1 MFHIDVCAGH
11 ILNDWFKPVVLSAHV
26 NLLAFKQVTPLMEKF
41 VAIIMAIFAAPLLI
55 GGAYLLS
62 LGGSPYYLIAGF
74 TMLITAWLLFKRHW
88 GAYGLYAIF
97 IIATIAWALWES
109 GFYWWALAPRVGFP
123 LIFGL
128 LMLLPWVSNKM
139 GRQKTQVL
147 TGPANNTLNKDS
159 VNKDSVNENPID
171 NGASHLNSDKP
182 VTIATTT
189 SINESK
195 KNVRNPVYYWGLL
208 ASVAFSAL
216 LSLGSLANNATDKL
230 GELNLI
236 ANDEVNNDATST
248 DPSLSSNPLAIT
260 TSVNLG
266 DPLSDG
272 KQTPV
277 GEWSAYGRSD
287 YGQRYSPLNQINAS
301 NVKDLKLAWQIQTGD
316 VKGPNDVGETTY
328 EATPLKVG
336 NALYICTP
344 HNWVLALDADS
355 GQTLWKFD
363 PKVGKNLQR
372 QHQTCRG
379 VSYYAGQ
386 SSANNTIEDPNSA
399 TNGGVN
405 NEAATTSNL
414 TVQKIAGNTF
424 KSASTQ
430 CDAKIFIP
438 TSDAKLYAL
447 DPETGQRCQGF
458 ADNGELDLMHNMPFK
473 EAGYYYATSPPVVA
487 DGVVIVA
494 GAVNDNYDV
503 NSPSGVIRAYDVNT
517 GKLMW
522 NWDAGD
528 PDNTEPFDVND
539 PTQTYKVSSPNS
551 WAIGS
556 ADEEL
561 GLVYFPMGNRT
572 PDQLGSYRTP
582 AEEKY
587 ATSVVALDLKTG
599 KARWVQQFVH
609 HDLWDMDTPA
619 QPSLIDL
626 NTAEGVKPAL
636 VVPTK
641 QGDVYVLNRATGEP
655 ILPIKERPAPQGYLI
670 EGEYAEP
677 TQPYSALSFEP
688 APLTE
693 KDMWGASLI
702 DQMMCRIEFNKLNY
716 DGRYTPPSVKGS
728 LIYPGNFGTFNWGG
742 IAVDPENGVMFGMP
756 TYLAFTSK
764 LIPRDKIDDAETNKG
779 EQGVNA
785 NKGADYAVELGPFL
799 SPLGVPCQQ
808 PPWGTIAG
816 ADLSTGEIAYQRKN
830 GTVQD
835 LSPLPLKFE
844 LGVPGIGGPII
855 TKGGVAFL
863 SAATENNFRAYD
875 LKNGD
880 VLWNVRIPAGGQ
892 ATPMTYLNSK
902 GEQMVVLVAGGHGS
916 VGTTIGDYVLA
927 YKLTD

>member
-1 MFHIDVCAGH
+1 
-11 ILNDWFKPVVLSAHV
+11 
-26 NLLAFKQVTPLMEKF
+26 MEKF

-62 LGGSPYYLIAGF
+62 LGGSPYYLIAGVIIL
-74 TMLITAWLLFKRHW
+74 TTAFLLFKKHW
-88 GAYGLYAIF
+88 SAYGLYALF
-97 IIATIAWALWES
+97 IVATMAWALWES

-139 GRQKTQVL
+139 RGPKTQVASNS
-147 TGPANNTLNKDS
+147 TPTINN
-159 VNKDSVNENPID
+159 V
-171 NGASHLNSDKP
+171 
-182 VTIATTT
+182 
-189 SINESK
+189 K
-195 KNVRNPVYYWGLL
+195 KSPLYYWGLL
-208 ASVAFSAL
+208 VSVIVGAL
-216 LSLGSLANNATDKL
+216 LSFGSLANNATDKL
-230 GELNLI
+230 GELNLTA
-236 ANDEVNNDATST
+236 ANDDEQNVSSDETS
-248 DPSLSSNPLAIT
+248 A
-260 TSVNLG
+260 NLG
-266 DPLSDG
+266 DPLSNG
-272 KQTPV
+272 QQTPD
-277 GEWSAYGRSD
+277 GEWSAYGRTD
-287 YGQRYSPLNQINAS
+287 YGQRYSPLDKINTD
-301 NVKDLKLAWQIQTGD
+301 NVKDLELAWQIQTGD

-328 EATPLKVG
+328 QATPLKIG
-336 NALYICTP
+336 NGLYLCTP

-355 GQTLWKFD
+355 GETLWKFD
-363 PKVGKNLQR
+363 PQVEENLQR

-386 SSANNTIEDPNSA
+386 ATSPDPIATAANNSAENSNSTA
-399 TNGGVN
+399 SPVQ
-405 NEAATTSNL
+405 
-414 TVQKIAGNTF
+414 VQKIAGNTF
-424 KSASTQ
+424 ENASKQ

-447 DPETGQRCQGF
+447 DPNTGQRCQDFGDDG
-458 ADNGELDLMHNMPFK
+458 ALDLMHNMPFNQ
-473 EAGYYYATSPPVVA
+473 AGYYYSTSPPVIA
-487 DGVVIVA
+487 GDTIIVA

-517 GKLMW
+517 GELLW
-522 NWDAGD
+522 NWDSGD
-528 PDNTEPFDVND
+528 PDNTAPFDVND
-539 PTQTYKVSSPNS
+539 PTQTYKTSSPNS
-551 WAIGS
+551 WSVAT

-561 GLVYFPMGNRT
+561 GLAYFPMGNRT
-572 PDQLGSYRTP
+572 PDQLGSYRNA

-587 ATSVVALDLKTG
+587 ATSVVALDIETG
-599 KARWVQQFVH
+599 EARWVQQFVH

-619 QPSLIDL
+619 QPTLLDL
-626 NTAEGVKPAL
+626 DTADGVQPAL

-655 ILPIKERPAPQGYLI
+655 IVPIKERPAPQGYLI
-670 EGEYAEP
+670 AGEHAAP
-677 TQPYSALSFEP
+677 TQPYSGLSFEP
-688 APLTE
+688 EPLTE
-693 KDMWGASLI
+693 KDMWGASLV
-702 DQMMCRIEFNKLNY
+702 DQMMCRIEFNQLNY
-716 DGRYTPPSVKGS
+716 DGRYTPPSTNGS
-728 LIYPGNFGTFNWGG
+728 LVYPGNFGTFNWGG

-764 LIPRDKIDDAETNKG
+764 LIPRDTLGDAETNKG

-785 NKGADYAVELGPFL
+785 NEGADYAVELGPFL

-816 ADLSTGEIAYQRKN
+816 ADLATGDIAYQRKN

-835 LSPLPLKFE
+835 LSPIPIKLE

-927 YKLTD
+927 YKLSDQDK

>member
-1 MFHIDVCAGH
+1 
-11 ILNDWFKPVVLSAHV
+11 
-26 NLLAFKQVTPLMEKF
+26 MEKL

-62 LGGSPYYLIAGF
+62 LGGSPYYLIAGVIIL
-74 TMLITAWLLFKRHW
+74 TTAFLLFKKHW
-88 GAYGLYAIF
+88 SAYGLYALF
-97 IIATIAWALWES
+97 IVATMAWALWES

-139 GRQKTQVL
+139 RGPKTQVASNS
-147 TGPANNTLNKDS
+147 TPTINN
-159 VNKDSVNENPID
+159 V
-171 NGASHLNSDKP
+171 
-182 VTIATTT
+182 
-189 SINESK
+189 K
-195 KNVRNPVYYWGLL
+195 KSPLYYWGLL
-208 ASVAFSAL
+208 VSVIVGAL
-216 LSLGSLANNATDKL
+216 LSFGSLANNATDKL
-230 GELNLI
+230 GELNLTA
-236 ANDEVNNDATST
+236 ANDDEQNVSSDETS
-248 DPSLSSNPLAIT
+248 A
-260 TSVNLG
+260 NLG
-266 DPLSDG
+266 DPLSNG
-272 KQTPV
+272 QQTPD
-277 GEWSAYGRSD
+277 GEWSAYGRTD
-287 YGQRYSPLNQINAS
+287 YGQRYSPLDKINTD
-301 NVKDLKLAWQIQTGD
+301 NVKDLELAWQIQTGD

-328 EATPLKVG
+328 QATPLKIG
-336 NALYICTP
+336 NGLYLCTP

-355 GQTLWKFD
+355 GETLWKFD
-363 PKVGKNLQR
+363 PQVEENLQR

-386 SSANNTIEDPNSA
+386 A
-399 TNGGVN
+399 TSPVQ
-405 NEAATTSNL
+405 
-414 TVQKIAGNTF
+414 VQKIAGNTF
-424 KSASTQ
+424 ENASKQ

-447 DPETGQRCQGF
+447 DPNTGQRCQDFGDDG
-458 ADNGELDLMHNMPFK
+458 ALDLMHNMPFNQ
-473 EAGYYYATSPPVVA
+473 AGYYYSTSPPVIA
-487 DGVVIVA
+487 GDTIIVA

-517 GKLMW
+517 GELLW
-522 NWDAGD
+522 NWDSGD
-528 PDNTEPFDVND
+528 PDNTAPFDVND
-539 PTQTYKVSSPNS
+539 PTQTYKTSSPNS
-551 WAIGS
+551 WSVAT

-561 GLVYFPMGNRT
+561 GLAYFPMGNRT
-572 PDQLGSYRTP
+572 PDQLGSYRNA

-587 ATSVVALDLKTG
+587 ATSVVALDIETG
-599 KARWVQQFVH
+599 EARWVQQFVH

-619 QPSLIDL
+619 QPTLLDL
-626 NTAEGVKPAL
+626 DTADGVQPAL

-655 ILPIKERPAPQGYLI
+655 IVPIKERPAPQGYLI
-670 EGEYAEP
+670 AGEHAAP
-677 TQPYSALSFEP
+677 TQPYSGLSFEP
-688 APLTE
+688 EPLTE
-693 KDMWGASLI
+693 KDMWGASLV
-702 DQMMCRIEFNKLNY
+702 DQMMCRIEFNQLNY
-716 DGRYTPPSVKGS
+716 DGRYTPPSTNGS
-728 LIYPGNFGTFNWGG
+728 LVYPGNFGTFNWGG

-764 LIPRDKIDDAETNKG
+764 LIPRDTLGDAETNKG

-785 NKGADYAVELGPFL
+785 NEGADYAVELGPFL

-816 ADLSTGEIAYQRKN
+816 ADLATGDIAYQRKN

-835 LSPLPLKFE
+835 LSPIPIKLE

-927 YKLTD
+927 YKLGDQDK

>member
-1 MFHIDVCAGH
+1 
-11 ILNDWFKPVVLSAHV
+11 
-26 NLLAFKQVTPLMEKF
+26 MEKF

-62 LGGSPYYLIAGF
+62 LGGSPYYLIAGVIIL
-74 TMLITAWLLFKRHW
+74 TTAFLLFKKHW
-88 GAYGLYAIF
+88 SAYGLYALF
-97 IIATIAWALWES
+97 IVATMAWALWES

-139 GRQKTQVL
+139 RGPKTQV
-147 TGPANNTLNKDS
+147 
-159 VNKDSVNENPID
+159 
-171 NGASHLNSDKP
+171 ASHSTP
-182 VTIATTT
+182 TT
-189 SINESK
+189 NNAK
-195 KNVRNPVYYWGLL
+195 KSPLYYWGLL
-208 ASVAFSAL
+208 VSVIVGAL
-216 LSLGSLANNATDKL
+216 LSFGSLANNATDKL
-230 GELNLI
+230 GELDLNA
-236 ANDEVNNDATST
+236 ANDDEQNVSSDETS
-248 DPSLSSNPLAIT
+248 A
-260 TSVNLG
+260 NLG
-266 DPLSDG
+266 DPLSNG
-272 KQTPV
+272 QQTPD
-277 GEWSAYGRSD
+277 GEWSAYGRTD
-287 YGQRYSPLNQINAS
+287 YGQRYSPLDKINTD
-301 NVKDLKLAWQIQTGD
+301 NVKNLELAWQIQTGD

-328 EATPLKVG
+328 QATPLKIG
-336 NALYICTP
+336 NGLYLCTP
-344 HNWVLALDADS
+344 HNWVMALDADS
-355 GQTLWKFD
+355 GESLWTFD
-363 PKVGKNLQR
+363 PKVEKNLQR

-386 SSANNTIEDPNSA
+386 A
-399 TNGGVN
+399 TSPVQ
-405 NEAATTSNL
+405 
-414 TVQKIAGNTF
+414 VQKIAGNTF
-424 KSASTQ
+424 ENASKQ

-447 DPETGQRCQGF
+447 DPNTGQRCQDFGDDG
-458 ADNGELDLMHNMPFK
+458 ALDLMHNMPFNQ
-473 EAGYYYATSPPVVA
+473 AGYYYSTSPPVIA
-487 DGVVIVA
+487 GDTIIVA

-517 GKLMW
+517 GELLW
-522 NWDAGD
+522 NWDSGD
-528 PDNTEPFDVND
+528 PDNTAPFDVND
-539 PTQTYKVSSPNS
+539 PTQTYKTSSPNS
-551 WAIGS
+551 WSVAT

-561 GLVYFPMGNRT
+561 GLAYFPMGNRT
-572 PDQLGSYRTP
+572 PDQLGSYRNA

-587 ATSVVALDLKTG
+587 ATSVVALDIETG
-599 KARWVQQFVH
+599 EARWVQQFVH

-619 QPSLIDL
+619 QPTLLDL
-626 NTAEGVKPAL
+626 DTADGVQPAL

-655 ILPIKERPAPQGYLI
+655 IVPIKERPAPQGYLI
-670 EGEYAEP
+670 AGEHAAP
-677 TQPYSALSFEP
+677 TQPYSGLSFEP
-688 APLTE
+688 EPLTE
-693 KDMWGASLI
+693 KDMWGASLV
-702 DQMMCRIEFNKLNY
+702 DQMMCRIEFNQLNY
-716 DGRYTPPSVKGS
+716 DGRYTPPSTNGS
-728 LIYPGNFGTFNWGG
+728 LVYPGNFGTFNWGG

-764 LIPRDKIDDAETNKG
+764 LIPRDTLGDAETNKG

-785 NKGADYAVELGPFL
+785 NEGADYAVELGPFL

-816 ADLSTGEIAYQRKN
+816 ADLATGDIAYQRKN

-835 LSPLPLKFE
+835 LSPIPIKLE

-927 YKLTD
+927 YKLGDQDK

>member
-1 MFHIDVCAGH
+1 
-11 ILNDWFKPVVLSAHV
+11 
-26 NLLAFKQVTPLMEKF
+26 MEKF

-62 LGGSPYYLIAGF
+62 LGGSPYYLIAGVIIL
-74 TMLITAWLLFKRHW
+74 TTAFLLFKKHW
-88 GAYGLYAIF
+88 SAYGLYALF
-97 IIATIAWALWES
+97 IVATMAWALWES

-139 GRQKTQVL
+139 RGPKTRVN
-147 TGPANNTLNKDS
+147 ANAASNTS
-159 VNKDSVNENPID
+159 
-171 NGASHLNSDKP
+171 
-182 VTIATTT
+182 TT
-189 SINESK
+189 NNVK
-195 KNVRNPVYYWGLL
+195 KSPLYYWGLL
-208 ASVAFSAL
+208 VSVIVGAL
-216 LSLGSLANNATDKL
+216 LSFGSLANNATDKI
-230 GELNLI
+230 GELDLTA
-236 ANDEVNNDATST
+236 ANDDEQNVRSDETS
-248 DPSLSSNPLAIT
+248 A
-260 TSVNLG
+260 NLG
-266 DPLSDG
+266 DPLSNG
-272 KQTPV
+272 QQTPD
-277 GEWSAYGRSD
+277 GEWSAYGRTD
-287 YGQRYSPLNQINAS
+287 YGQRYSPLDKINTD
-301 NVKDLKLAWQIQTGD
+301 NVKDLELAWQIQTGD

-328 EATPLKVG
+328 QATPLKIG
-336 NALYICTP
+336 NGLYLCTP

-355 GQTLWKFD
+355 GETLWKFD
-363 PKVGKNLQR
+363 PQVEENLQR

-386 SSANNTIEDPNSA
+386 A
-399 TNGGVN
+399 TSPVQ
-405 NEAATTSNL
+405 
-414 TVQKIAGNTF
+414 VQKIAGNTF
-424 KSASTQ
+424 ENASKQ

-447 DPETGQRCQGF
+447 DPNTGQRCQDFGDDG
-458 ADNGELDLMHNMPFK
+458 ALDLMHNMPFNQ
-473 EAGYYYATSPPVVA
+473 AGYYYSTSPPVIA
-487 DGVVIVA
+487 SDTIIVA

-517 GKLMW
+517 GELLW
-522 NWDAGD
+522 NWDSGD
-528 PDNTEPFDVND
+528 PDNTAPFDVND
-539 PTQTYKVSSPNS
+539 PTQTYKTSSPNS
-551 WAIGS
+551 WSVAT

-561 GLVYFPMGNRT
+561 GLAYFPMGNRT
-572 PDQLGSYRTP
+572 PDQLGSYRNA

-587 ATSVVALDLKTG
+587 ATSVVALDIETG
-599 KARWVQQFVH
+599 EARWVQQFVH

-619 QPSLIDL
+619 QPTLLDL
-626 NTAEGVKPAL
+626 DTADGVQPAL

-655 ILPIKERPAPQGYLI
+655 IIPIKERPAPQGYLI
-670 EGEYAEP
+670 AGEHAAP
-677 TQPYSALSFEP
+677 TQPYSGLSFEP
-688 APLTE
+688 EPLTE
-693 KDMWGASLI
+693 KDMWGASLV
-702 DQMMCRIEFNKLNY
+702 DQMMCRIEFNQLNY
-716 DGRYTPPSVKGS
+716 DGRYTPPSTNGS
-728 LIYPGNFGTFNWGG
+728 LVYPGNFGTFNWGG

-764 LIPRDKIDDAETNKG
+764 LIPRDTLGDAETNKG

-785 NKGADYAVELGPFL
+785 NEGADYAVELGPFL

-816 ADLSTGEIAYQRKN
+816 ADLATGDIAYQRKN

-835 LSPLPLKFE
+835 LSPIPIKLE

-927 YKLTD
+927 YKLGDQDK

>member
-1 MFHIDVCAGH
+1 
-11 ILNDWFKPVVLSAHV
+11 
-26 NLLAFKQVTPLMEKF
+26 MEKF

-62 LGGSPYYLIAGF
+62 LGGSPYYLIAGVIIL
-74 TMLITAWLLFKRHW
+74 TTAFLLFKKHW
-88 GAYGLYAIF
+88 SAYGLYALF
-97 IIATIAWALWES
+97 IVATMAWALWES

-139 GRQKTQVL
+139 RGPKTQVASNS
-147 TGPANNTLNKDS
+147 TPTINN
-159 VNKDSVNENPID
+159 V
-171 NGASHLNSDKP
+171 
-182 VTIATTT
+182 
-189 SINESK
+189 K
-195 KNVRNPVYYWGLL
+195 KSPLYYWGLL
-208 ASVAFSAL
+208 VSVIVGAL
-216 LSLGSLANNATDKL
+216 LSFGSLANNATDKL
-230 GELNLI
+230 GELNLTA
-236 ANDEVNNDATST
+236 ANDDEQNVSSDETS
-248 DPSLSSNPLAIT
+248 A
-260 TSVNLG
+260 NLG
-266 DPLSDG
+266 DPLSNG
-272 KQTPV
+272 QQTPD
-277 GEWSAYGRSD
+277 GEWSAYGRTD
-287 YGQRYSPLNQINAS
+287 YGQRYSPLDKINTG
-301 NVKDLKLAWQIQTGD
+301 NVKDLELAWQIQTGD

-328 EATPLKVG
+328 QATPLKIG
-336 NALYICTP
+336 NGLYLCTP

-355 GQTLWKFD
+355 GETLWKFD
-363 PKVGKNLQR
+363 PQVEENLQR

-386 SSANNTIEDPNSA
+386 ATSPDPIATAANNSAENSNSTA
-399 TNGGVN
+399 SPVQ
-405 NEAATTSNL
+405 
-414 TVQKIAGNTF
+414 VQKIAGNTF
-424 KSASTQ
+424 ENASKQ

-447 DPETGQRCQGF
+447 DPNTGQRCQDFGDDG
-458 ADNGELDLMHNMPFK
+458 ALDLMHNMPFNQ
-473 EAGYYYATSPPVVA
+473 AGYYYSTSPPVIA
-487 DGVVIVA
+487 GDTIIVA

-517 GKLMW
+517 GELLW
-522 NWDAGD
+522 NWDSGD
-528 PDNTEPFDVND
+528 PDNTAPFDVND
-539 PTQTYKVSSPNS
+539 PTQTYKTSSPNS
-551 WAIGS
+551 WSVAT

-561 GLVYFPMGNRT
+561 GLAYFPMGNRT
-572 PDQLGSYRTP
+572 PDQLGSYRNA

-587 ATSVVALDLKTG
+587 ATSVVALDIETG
-599 KARWVQQFVH
+599 EARWVQQFVH

-619 QPSLIDL
+619 QPTLLDL
-626 NTAEGVKPAL
+626 DTADGVQPAL

-655 ILPIKERPAPQGYLI
+655 IVPIKERPAPQGYLI
-670 EGEYAEP
+670 AGEHAAP
-677 TQPYSALSFEP
+677 TQPYSGLSFEP
-688 APLTE
+688 EPLTE
-693 KDMWGASLI
+693 KDMWGASLV
-702 DQMMCRIEFNKLNY
+702 DQMMCRIEFNQLNY
-716 DGRYTPPSVKGS
+716 DGRYTPPSTNGS
-728 LIYPGNFGTFNWGG
+728 LVYPGNFGTFNWGG

-764 LIPRDKIDDAETNKG
+764 LIPRDTLGDAETNKG

-785 NKGADYAVELGPFL
+785 NEGADYAVELGPFL

-816 ADLSTGEIAYQRKN
+816 ADLATGDIAYQRKN

-835 LSPLPLKFE
+835 LSPIPIKLE

-927 YKLTD
+927 YKLSDQDK

>member
-1 MFHIDVCAGH
+1 
-11 ILNDWFKPVVLSAHV
+11 
-26 NLLAFKQVTPLMEKF
+26 MEKF

-62 LGGSPYYLIAGF
+62 LGGSPYYLIAGVIIL
-74 TMLITAWLLFKRHW
+74 TTAFLLFKKHW
-88 GAYGLYAIF
+88 SAYGLYALF
-97 IIATIAWALWES
+97 IVATMAWALWES

-139 GRQKTQVL
+139 RGPKTHVA
-147 TGPANNTLNKDS
+147 AN
-159 VNKDSVNENPID
+159 V
-171 NGASHLNSDKP
+171 A
-182 VTIATTT
+182 AT
-189 SINESK
+189 NNVK
-195 KNVRNPVYYWGLL
+195 KSPLYYWGLL
-208 ASVAFSAL
+208 VSVAVGAL
-216 LSLGSLANNATDKL
+216 LSFGSLANNATDKL
-230 GELNLI
+230 GELDLTA
-236 ANDEVNNDATST
+236 ANDDEQNVSSDETS
-248 DPSLSSNPLAIT
+248 A
-260 TSVNLG
+260 NLG
-266 DPLSDG
+266 DPLSNG
-272 KQTPV
+272 QQTPD
-277 GEWSAYGRSD
+277 GEWSAYGRTD
-287 YGQRYSPLNQINAS
+287 YGQRYSPLDKINTD
-301 NVKDLKLAWQIQTGD
+301 NVKDLELAWQIQTGD

-328 EATPLKVG
+328 QATPLKIG
-336 NALYICTP
+336 NALYLCTP

-355 GQTLWKFD
+355 GETLWKFD
-363 PKVGKNLQR
+363 PQVEENLQR

-386 SSANNTIEDPNSA
+386 ATSPDPIASAANNSAENSNSTA
-399 TNGGVN
+399 SPVQ
-405 NEAATTSNL
+405 
-414 TVQKIAGNTF
+414 VQKIAGNTF
-424 KSASTQ
+424 ENASKQ

-447 DPETGQRCQGF
+447 DPNTGQRCQDFGDDG
-458 ADNGELDLMHNMPFK
+458 ALDLMHNMPFNQ
-473 EAGYYYATSPPVVA
+473 AGYYYSTSPPVIA
-487 DGVVIVA
+487 GDTIIVA

-517 GKLMW
+517 GELLW
-522 NWDAGD
+522 NWDSGD
-528 PDNTEPFDVND
+528 PDNTAPFDVND
-539 PTQTYKVSSPNS
+539 PTQTYKTSSPNS
-551 WAIGS
+551 WSVAT

-561 GLVYFPMGNRT
+561 GLAYFPMGNRT
-572 PDQLGSYRTP
+572 PDQLGSYRNA

-587 ATSVVALDLKTG
+587 ATSVVALDIETG
-599 KARWVQQFVH
+599 EARWVQQFVH

-619 QPSLIDL
+619 QPTLLDL
-626 NTAEGVKPAL
+626 DTADGVQPAL

-655 ILPIKERPAPQGYLI
+655 IVPIKERPAPQGYLI
-670 EGEYAEP
+670 AGEHAAP
-677 TQPYSALSFEP
+677 TQPYSGLSFEP
-688 APLTE
+688 EPLTE
-693 KDMWGASLI
+693 KDMWGASLV

-716 DGRYTPPSVKGS
+716 DGRYTPPSTNGS
-728 LIYPGNFGTFNWGG
+728 LVYPGNFGTFNWGG

-764 LIPRDKIDDAETNKG
+764 LIPRDTLGDAETNKG

-785 NKGADYAVELGPFL
+785 NEGADYAVELGPFL

-816 ADLSTGEIAYQRKN
+816 ADLTTGDIAYQRKN

-835 LSPLPLKFE
+835 LSPIPIKLE

-927 YKLTD
+927 YKLGDQDK

>member
-1 MFHIDVCAGH
+1 
-11 ILNDWFKPVVLSAHV
+11 
-26 NLLAFKQVTPLMEKF
+26 MEKF
-41 VAIIMAIFAAPLLI
+41 VAIIMAVFAAPLVI

-62 LGGSPYYLIAGF
+62 LGGSPYYLFAGVIIL
-74 TMLITAWLLFKRHW
+74 TTAFLLFKKYW
-88 GAYGLYAIF
+88 SAYALYAIF
-97 IIATIAWALWES
+97 IVATIVWALWES

-139 GRQKTQVL
+139 RGHKTQVS
-147 TGPANNTLNKDS
+147 TSSASSTS
-159 VNKDSVNENPID
+159 TID
-171 NGASHLNSDKP
+171 T
-182 VTIATTT
+182 V
-189 SINESK
+189 K
-195 KNVRNPVYYWGLL
+195 KNPLYYWGLL
-208 ASVAFSAL
+208 ASVGVGAL
-216 LSLGSLANNATDKL
+216 LSFGSLANNVTDKL
-230 GELNLI
+230 GELNLT
-236 ANDEVNNDATST
+236 AT
-248 DPSLSSNPLAIT
+248 DDGDQDT
-260 TSVNLG
+260 TSSDTSANLG
-266 DPLSDG
+266 DPLSNG
-272 KQTPV
+272 QQTPD
-277 GEWSAYGRSD
+277 GEWSAYGRTN
-287 YGQRYSPLNQINAS
+287 YGQRYSPLTQINTD
-301 NVKDLKLAWQIQTGD
+301 NVKNLELAWQIQTGD
-316 VKGPNDVGETTY
+316 VKGPNDIGETTY
-328 EATPLKVG
+328 QATPLKIG
-336 NALYICTP
+336 NALYMCTP

-355 GQTLWKFD
+355 GKTLWKFD
-363 PKVGKNLQR
+363 PKVEKNLQR

-386 SSANNTIEDPNSA
+386 AGTDSTPLVANDEANSDSAINDTTANNTAITNKSA
-399 TNGGVN
+399 VH
-405 NEAATTSNL
+405 SNMM
-414 TVQKIAGNTF
+414 VQKVTGNTF
-424 KSASTQ
+424 ENASKQ

-447 DPETGQRCQGF
+447 DPNTGQRCQDF
-458 ADNGELDLMHNMPFK
+458 GEDGALDLMHNMPFTQ
-473 EAGYYYATSPPVVA
+473 AGYYYSTSPPIVV
-487 DGVVIVA
+487 GNTIVVA
-494 GAVNDNYDV
+494 GAINDNYDV

-517 GKLMW
+517 GELLW
-522 NWDAGD
+522 NWDSGD
-528 PDNTEPFDVND
+528 PDNTAPFDVND
-539 PTQTYKVSSPNS
+539 PTQTYKTSSPNS
-551 WAIGS
+551 WAIAS

-572 PDQLGSYRTP
+572 PDQLGSYRNA

-587 ATSVVALDLKTG
+587 ATSVVALDINTG
-599 KARWVQQFVH
+599 EARWVQQFVH

-619 QPSLIDL
+619 QPTLLDL
-626 NTAEGVKPAL
+626 DTNDGVQPAL

-655 ILPIKERPAPQGYLI
+655 IVPIKERDAPQGYLI
-670 EGEYAEP
+670 AGEHAAP
-677 TQPYSALSFEP
+677 TQPYSGLSFEP
-688 APLTE
+688 PMLKE

-702 DQMMCRIEFNKLNY
+702 DQMMCRIEFNQLNY
-716 DGRYTPPSVKGS
+716 DGRYTPPSTNGS
-728 LIYPGNFGTFNWGG
+728 IVYPGNFGTFNWGG

-764 LIPRDKIDDAETNKG
+764 LIPKETLGDVETNKG

-785 NKGADYAVELGPFL
+785 NEGADYAVEMGPFL

-816 ADLSTGEIAYQRKN
+816 AYLATGEIAYQRKN

-835 LSPLPLKFE
+835 LSPIPLKLE

-855 TKGGVAFL
+855 TKGGLAFL

-916 VGTTIGDYVLA
+916 VGTTIGDYVMA
-927 YKLTD
+927 YKLGGQSK

>member
-1 MFHIDVCAGH
+1 
-11 ILNDWFKPVVLSAHV
+11 
-26 NLLAFKQVTPLMEKF
+26 MEKL

-62 LGGSPYYLIAGF
+62 LGGSPYYLFAGVI
-74 TMLITAWLLFKRHW
+74 MLTTAFLLFKKHW
-88 GAYGLYAIF
+88 SAYGLYALF
-97 IIATIAWALWES
+97 IVATIVWALWES

-139 GRQKTQVL
+139 RGHKTAVS
-147 TGPANNTLNKDS
+147 TSA
-159 VNKDSVNENPID
+159 
-171 NGASHLNSDKP
+171 ASTSTN
-182 VTIATTT
+182 TTT
-189 SINESK
+189 ETNK
-195 KNVRNPVYYWGLL
+195 KSPLYYWGLL
-208 ASVAFSAL
+208 ASVGVGAL
-216 LSLGSLANNATDKL
+216 LSFGSLANNATDKL
-230 GELNLI
+230 GELDLSAADDGEQN
-236 ANDEVNNDATST
+236 ATST
-248 DPSLSSNPLAIT
+248 DTAA
-260 TSVNLG
+260 NLG
-266 DPLSDG
+266 DPLSNG
-272 KQTPV
+272 QQTPD
-277 GEWSAYGRSD
+277 GEWSAYGRTD
-287 YGQRYSPLNQINAS
+287 YGQRYSPLTQINTD
-301 NVKDLKLAWQIQTGD
+301 NVKDLELAWQIQTGD
-316 VKGPNDVGETTY
+316 VKGPDDVGETTY
-328 EATPLKVG
+328 QATPLKIG
-336 NALYICTP
+336 NALYLCTP
-344 HNWVLALDADS
+344 HNWVMALDADS
-355 GQTLWKFD
+355 GESLWTFD
-363 PKVGKNLQR
+363 PKVEKNLQR

-386 SSANNTIEDPNSA
+386 SGSNTTPALTNEETTDNSA
-399 TNGGVN
+399 IT
-405 NEAATTSNL
+405 NEAAASSN
-414 TVQKIAGNTF
+414 VMVEKIVGNTF
-424 KSASTQ
+424 ENASKQ

-447 DPETGQRCQGF
+447 DPNTGQRCQDFGDDG
-458 ADNGELDLMHNMPFK
+458 ALDLMHNMPFNQ
-473 EAGYYYATSPPVVA
+473 AGYYYSTSPPVIA
-487 DGVVIVA
+487 GDTIIVA

-503 NSPSGVIRAYDVNT
+503 NSPSGVIRAYNVNT
-517 GKLMW
+517 GELLW
-522 NWDAGD
+522 NWDSGD
-528 PDNTEPFDVND
+528 PENTAPFDVND
-539 PTQTYKVSSPNS
+539 PTQTYKTSSPNS
-551 WAIGS
+551 WSVAT

-561 GLVYFPMGNRT
+561 GLAYFPMGNRT
-572 PDQLGSYRTP
+572 PDQLGSYRNA

-599 KARWVQQFVH
+599 EARWVQQFVH

-619 QPSLIDL
+619 QPTLLDL
-626 NTAEGVKPAL
+626 DTADGVQPAL

-655 ILPIKERPAPQGYLI
+655 IVPIKERDAPQGYLVA
-670 EGEYAEP
+670 GEHAAP
-677 TQPYSALSFEP
+677 TQPYSGLSFEP
-688 APLTE
+688 EPLTE

-702 DQMMCRIEFNKLNY
+702 DQMMCRIEFNQLNY
-716 DGRYTPPSVKGS
+716 DGRYTPPSTNGS

-764 LIPRDKIDDAETNKG
+764 LIPRDTLGDAETNKG
-779 EQGVNA
+779 EQGVNG
-785 NKGADYAVELGPFL
+785 NEGADYAVELGPFL

-816 ADLSTGEIAYQRKN
+816 ADLATGDIAYQRKN

-835 LSPLPLKFE
+835 LSPIPIKLE

-902 GEQMVVLVAGGHGS
+902 GEQMVLLVAGGHGS

-927 YKLTD
+927 YKLGDKSK

>member
-1 MFHIDVCAGH
+1 MA
-11 ILNDWFKPVVLSAHV
+11 
-26 NLLAFKQVTPLMEKF
+26 KF

-62 LGGSPYYLIAGF
+62 LGGSPYYLIAGVIIL
-74 TMLITAWLLFKRHW
+74 TTAFLLFKKHW
-88 GAYGLYAIF
+88 SAYGLYALF
-97 IIATIAWALWES
+97 IVATMAWALWES

-139 GRQKTQVL
+139 RGPKTRVN
-147 TGPANNTLNKDS
+147 ANAASNTS
-159 VNKDSVNENPID
+159 
-171 NGASHLNSDKP
+171 
-182 VTIATTT
+182 TT
-189 SINESK
+189 NNVK
-195 KNVRNPVYYWGLL
+195 KSPLYYWGLL
-208 ASVAFSAL
+208 VSVIVGAL
-216 LSLGSLANNATDKL
+216 LSFGSLANNATDKL
-230 GELNLI
+230 GELDLTA
-236 ANDEVNNDATST
+236 ANDDEKNVSSDETS
-248 DPSLSSNPLAIT
+248 A
-260 TSVNLG
+260 NLG
-266 DPLSDG
+266 DPLSNG
-272 KQTPV
+272 QQTPD
-277 GEWSAYGRSD
+277 GEWSAYGRTD
-287 YGQRYSPLNQINAS
+287 YGQRYSPLDKINTD
-301 NVKDLKLAWQIQTGD
+301 NVKDLELAWQIQTGD

-328 EATPLKVG
+328 QATPLKIG
-336 NALYICTP
+336 NGLYLCTP
-344 HNWVLALDADS
+344 HNWVMALDADS
-355 GQTLWKFD
+355 GETLWKFD
-363 PKVGKNLQR
+363 PQVEENLQR

-386 SSANNTIEDPNSA
+386 A
-399 TNGGVN
+399 TSPVQ
-405 NEAATTSNL
+405 
-414 TVQKIAGNTF
+414 VQKIAGNTF
-424 KSASTQ
+424 ENASKQ

-447 DPETGQRCQGF
+447 DPNTGQRCQDFGDDG
-458 ADNGELDLMHNMPFK
+458 ALDLMHNMPFNQ
-473 EAGYYYATSPPVVA
+473 AGYYYSTSPPVIA
-487 DGVVIVA
+487 GDTIIVA

-517 GKLMW
+517 GELLW
-522 NWDAGD
+522 NWDSGD
-528 PDNTEPFDVND
+528 PDNTVPFDVND
-539 PTQTYKVSSPNS
+539 PTQTYKTSSPNS
-551 WAIGS
+551 WSVAT

-561 GLVYFPMGNRT
+561 GLAYFPMGNRT
-572 PDQLGSYRTP
+572 PDQLGSYRNA

-587 ATSVVALDLKTG
+587 ATSVVALDIETG
-599 KARWVQQFVH
+599 EARWVQQFVH

-619 QPSLIDL
+619 QPTLIDL
-626 NTAEGVKPAL
+626 DTADGVQPAL

-655 ILPIKERPAPQGYLI
+655 IVPIKERPAPQGYLI
-670 EGEYAEP
+670 AGEHAAP
-677 TQPYSALSFEP
+677 TQPYSGLSFEP
-688 APLTE
+688 EPLTE
-693 KDMWGASLI
+693 KDMWGASLV
-702 DQMMCRIEFNKLNY
+702 DQMMCRIEFNQLNY
-716 DGRYTPPSVKGS
+716 DGRYTPPSTNGS
-728 LIYPGNFGTFNWGG
+728 LVYPGNFGTFNWGG

-764 LIPRDKIDDAETNKG
+764 LIPRDTLGDAETNKG

-785 NKGADYAVELGPFL
+785 NEGADYAVELGPFL

-816 ADLSTGEIAYQRKN
+816 ADLATGDIAYQRKN

-835 LSPLPLKFE
+835 LSPIPIKLE

-927 YKLTD
+927 YKLGDQDK

>member
-1 MFHIDVCAGH
+1 
-11 ILNDWFKPVVLSAHV
+11 
-26 NLLAFKQVTPLMEKF
+26 MEKF
-41 VAIIMAIFAAPLLI
+41 VAIIMAVFAAPLVI

-62 LGGSPYYLIAGF
+62 LGGSPYYLFAGVIIL
-74 TMLITAWLLFKRHW
+74 TTAFLLFKKYW
-88 GAYGLYAIF
+88 SAYALYAIF
-97 IIATIAWALWES
+97 IVATIVWALWES

-139 GRQKTQVL
+139 RGHKTQVS
-147 TGPANNTLNKDS
+147 TSSASSTS
-159 VNKDSVNENPID
+159 TID
-171 NGASHLNSDKP
+171 T
-182 VTIATTT
+182 V
-189 SINESK
+189 K
-195 KNVRNPVYYWGLL
+195 KNPLYYWGLL
-208 ASVAFSAL
+208 ASVGVGAL
-216 LSLGSLANNATDKL
+216 LSFGSLANNVTDKL
-230 GELNLI
+230 GELKLT
-236 ANDEVNNDATST
+236 AT
-248 DPSLSSNPLAIT
+248 DDGDQDT
-260 TSVNLG
+260 TSSDTSANLG
-266 DPLSDG
+266 DPLSNG
-272 KQTPV
+272 QQTPD
-277 GEWSAYGRSD
+277 GEWSAYGRTN
-287 YGQRYSPLNQINAS
+287 YGQRYSPLTQINTN
-301 NVKDLKLAWQIQTGD
+301 NVKNLELAWQIQTGD
-316 VKGPNDVGETTY
+316 VKGPNDIGETTY
-328 EATPLKVG
+328 QATPLKIG
-336 NALYICTP
+336 NALYMCTP

-355 GQTLWKFD
+355 GKTLWKFD
-363 PKVGKNLQR
+363 PKVEKNLQR

-386 SSANNTIEDPNSA
+386 AGMDSTPLVANDEANSDSAINDTTANNTAITNKSA
-399 TNGGVN
+399 VH
-405 NEAATTSNL
+405 SNMM
-414 TVQKIAGNTF
+414 VQKVTGNTF
-424 KSASTQ
+424 ENASKQ

-447 DPETGQRCQGF
+447 DPNTGQRCQDF
-458 ADNGELDLMHNMPFK
+458 GEDGALDLMHNMPFTQ
-473 EAGYYYATSPPVVA
+473 AGYYYSTSPPIVV
-487 DGVVIVA
+487 GNTIVVA
-494 GAVNDNYDV
+494 GAINDNYDV

-517 GKLMW
+517 GELLW
-522 NWDAGD
+522 NWDSGD
-528 PDNTEPFDVND
+528 PDNTAPFDVND
-539 PTQTYKVSSPNS
+539 PTQTYKTSSPNS
-551 WAIGS
+551 WAIAS

-572 PDQLGSYRTP
+572 PDQLGSYRNA

-587 ATSVVALDLKTG
+587 ATSVVALDINTG
-599 KARWVQQFVH
+599 EARWVQQFVH

-619 QPSLIDL
+619 QPTLLDL
-626 NTAEGVKPAL
+626 DTADGVQPAL

-655 ILPIKERPAPQGYLI
+655 IVPIKERDAPQGYLI
-670 EGEYAEP
+670 AGEHAAP
-677 TQPYSALSFEP
+677 TQPYSGLSFEP
-688 APLTE
+688 PMLKE

-702 DQMMCRIEFNKLNY
+702 DQMMCRIEFNQLNY
-716 DGRYTPPSVKGS
+716 DGRYTPPSTNGS
-728 LIYPGNFGTFNWGG
+728 IVYPGNFGTFNWGG

-764 LIPRDKIDDAETNKG
+764 LIPKETLGDVETNKG

-785 NKGADYAVELGPFL
+785 NEGADYAVEMGPFL

-816 ADLSTGEIAYQRKN
+816 AYLATGEIAYQRKN

-835 LSPLPLKFE
+835 LSPIPLKLE

-855 TKGGVAFL
+855 TKGGLAFL

-916 VGTTIGDYVLA
+916 VGTTIGDYVMA
-927 YKLTD
+927 YKLGGQSK